1 MGSCQSDEVIEI
13 DSGMKNKASNQEDIN
28 PNAFGKT
35 LNKDPDFPDME
46 EWPGER
52 YKGIGIK
59 RMKGYKCTL
68 KIDELIKKREEFW
81 KCKDE
86 ISETWNVI
94 NQACVYDVY
103 RANML
108 LEKYNLKCVDGCI
121 NHIVDDRGND
131 YYIPNYCINDPYFEK
146 ELSEEEANQKFDVEV
161 TILDVSAYKQYKIK
175 VSNHATGEE
184 VKDKFCKEAK
194 IDKNKYKVRLF
205 FSGSEILNDQ
215 RLYQYHIENGYKI
228 QLMKT
233 EI

>member
-13 DSGMKNKASNQEDIN
+13 DSGMKNKANNQDDLN
-28 PNAFGKT
+28 PNGFGKT

-86 ISETWNVI
+86 ISEIWNVI

-121 NHIVDDRGND
+121 NHIVDEQGND

-146 ELSEEEANQKFDVEV
+146 LGIAIE
-161 TILDVSAYKQYKIK
+161 ILKVHKIK
-175 VSNHATGEE
+175 DAENNKGYIYYYS
-184 VKDKFCKEAK
+184 AK
-194 IDKNKYKVRLF
+194 IFSRL
-205 FSGSEILNDQ
+205 LAN
-215 RLYQYHIENGYKI
+215 
-228 QLMKT
+228 
-233 EI
+233 

>member
-1 MGSCQSDEVIEI
+1 MGGCQSDEVVEVDTSI
-13 DSGMKNKASNQEDIN
+13 KNKPFNSEDLN
-28 PNAFGKT
+28 TNKFGIG
-35 LNKDPDFPDME
+35 LNKDPEFPDME

-59 RMKGYKCTL
+59 RMKGYKCNL
-68 KIDELIKKREEFW
+68 KIDELMKKREEFW

-86 ISETWNVI
+86 ISEMWNVI

-121 NHIVDDRGND
+121 NHIVDENGEH

-146 ELSEEEANQKFDVEV
+146 ELSEEEANKKFNVEL
-161 TILDVSAYKQYKIK
+161 ILLDVSAYKQYKIK
-175 VSNHATGEE
+175 IDNHASGED
-184 VKDKFCKEAK
+184 VKNEFFNVSKL
-194 IDKNKYKVRLF
+194 DKNKYKIRLF

-215 RLYQYHIENGYKI
+215 KLYQYKIENGYKI
-228 QLMKT
+228 QIMKN

>member
-13 DSGMKNKASNQEDIN
+13 GMKYKASNQEDIN

-59 RMKGYKCTL
+59 RMKGYKCNL
-68 KIDELIKKREEFW
+68 KIDELMKKREEFW

-121 NHIVDDRGND
+121 NHIIDENGEH

-146 ELSEEEANQKFDVEV
+146 ELSEEEANKKFNVEL
-161 TILDVSAYKQYKIK
+161 ILLDVSAYKQYKIK
-175 VSNHATGEE
+175 INNHAKGEE
-184 VKDKFCKEAK
+184 LKNEFFNVSKL
-194 IDKNKYKVRLF
+194 DKNKYKIRLF
-205 FSGSEILNDQ
+205 FSGSEILDDQ
-215 RLYQYHIENGYKI
+215 FLYQYKIENGYKI
-228 QLMKT
+228 QIMKN